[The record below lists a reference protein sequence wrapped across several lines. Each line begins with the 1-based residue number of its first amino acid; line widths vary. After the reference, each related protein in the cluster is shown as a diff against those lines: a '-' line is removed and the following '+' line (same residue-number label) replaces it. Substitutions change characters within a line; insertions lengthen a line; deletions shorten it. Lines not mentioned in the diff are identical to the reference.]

1 MNLNFGDTLSRAWK
15 ITWGNKILWLFGV
28 LAILGQG
35 GGGGNQGVRFDAQDF
50 RTGPSGFP
58 NMPPEFQRFVQTI
71 TDLGDRLVPIVI
83 ALVCVGLL
91 LSIALFLLSIL
102 GRGGLIGGAQLAN
115 ANGRVSFGEAWGSG
129 LRSFGRLFLI
139 RLIIALPVIVLIVL
153 AVMIGVGA
161 AVMTAAASDGDAL
174 PAPLALIVVCVVPL
188 ICATVILSIF
198 LSIVGHFAQFAAV
211 LEDQSALAALRRGW
225 GVFVA
230 NFGSSFVLG
239 LILLVISWIV
249 GLILALPFVLVVV
262 PPMIGLLTGDDTA
275 FRSGFLIAVLCFVGY
290 LPILLVARGL
300 LETWFTSAWTLAYQH
315 FVRPAIAPDV
325 QAPLPVTA

>member
-71 TDLGDRLVPIVI
+71 TDLGDQLVPIVI

-91 LSIALFLLSIL
+91 LTIALFLLSIL

-115 ANGRVSFGEAWGSG
+115 ANGKVSFGEAWGSG
-129 LRSFGRLFLI
+129 VRSFGRLFLI
-139 RLIIALPVIVLIVL
+139 RLVVALPVIVLIVL
-153 AVMIGVGA
+153 GIVIGVGG
-161 AVMTAAASDGDAL
+161 AVALSASSDSDTPIGIL
-174 PAPLALIVVCVVPL
+174 PILACTLPL
-188 ICATVILSIF
+188 IC
-198 LSIVGHFAQFAAV
+198 LSIVLSIVLSILGHFAQFAAV

-239 LILLVISWIV
+239 LILLIISWIV

-275 FRSGFLIAVLCFVGY
+275 FRSGFLIAALCFVGY
-290 LPILLVARGL
+290 LPVLLVARGL

-315 FVRPAIAPDV
+315 FVRPAVAPDV
-325 QAPLPVTA
+325 QAPPPVAA

>member
-35 GGGGNQGVRFDAQDF
+35 GGGGNQGVRFNAQDF

-71 TDLGDRLVPIVI
+71 TDLGDQLVPIVI

-91 LSIALFLLSIL
+91 LTIALFLLSIL

-115 ANGRVSFGEAWGSG
+115 ANGKVSFGEAWGSG
-129 LRSFGRLFLI
+129 VRSFGRLFLI
-139 RLIIALPVIVLIVL
+139 RLVVALPVIVLIVL
-153 AVMIGVGA
+153 GIVIGVGG
-161 AVMTAAASDGDAL
+161 AVALSASSDSDTPIGIL
-174 PAPLALIVVCVVPL
+174 PILACTLPL
-188 ICATVILSIF
+188 IC
-198 LSIVGHFAQFAAV
+198 LSIVLSIVLSILGHFAQFAAV

-275 FRSGFLIAVLCFVGY
+275 FRSGFLIAALCFVGY
-290 LPILLVARGL
+290 LPVLLVARGL

-315 FVRPAIAPDV
+315 FVRPAVAPDV
-325 QAPLPVTA
+325 QAPPPVAA

>member
-35 GGGGNQGVRFDAQDF
+35 GGGGNQGVRFNAQDF

-58 NMPPEFQRFVQTI
+58 NMPPEFQRFVQRI
-71 TDLGDRLVPIVI
+71 TDLGDQLVPIVI

-91 LSIALFLLSIL
+91 LTIALFLLSIL

-115 ANGRVSFGEAWGSG
+115 ANGKVSFGEAWGSG
-129 LRSFGRLFLI
+129 VRSFGRLFLI
-139 RLIIALPVIVLIVL
+139 RLVVALPVIVLIVL
-153 AVMIGVGA
+153 GIVIGVGG
-161 AVMTAAASDGDAL
+161 AVALSASSDSDTPIGIL
-174 PAPLALIVVCVVPL
+174 PILACTLPL
-188 ICATVILSIF
+188 IC
-198 LSIVGHFAQFAAV
+198 LSIVLSIVLSILGHFAQFAAV

-239 LILLVISWIV
+239 LILLIISWIV

-275 FRSGFLIAVLCFVGY
+275 FRSGFLIAALCFVGY

-315 FVRPAIAPDV
+315 FVRPAVAPDV
-325 QAPLPVTA
+325 QAPSPVAV